1 MHSNVPDLG
10 RVKAAESR
18 LGAVLVLDEIQKV
31 TDWSNTVKFLWDRD
45 TRAKSRLKVVL
56 LGSSPLLVQPRA
68 FGECCGLSHFLFG
81 KSETR
86 CPPEVRFAVSPW
98 RAPAANA
105 GRGNLIPV

>member
-56 LGSSPLLVQPRA
+56 LGSSPLLVHR
-68 FGECCGLSHFLFG
+68 GLSESVAAFRIFCLE
-81 KSETR
+81 KAK
-86 CPPEVRFAVSPW
+86 PLL
-98 RAPAANA
+98 PA
-105 GRGNLIPV
+105 